1 MRTKIGRMA
10 PWTTGMAL
18 LALVAAPHASAQD
31 TDYDL
36 EKKKI
41 DVAQAIQEMTT
52 EDPGLQRFFD
62 ESYGYVVFPSVG
74 KGGFIVGGAHGNGL
88 VYEQGALVGK
98 AELTQASIGLQAGGQ
113 SYIEVIFFEGKADLD
128 RFKTEDFEFGGQA
141 SAVALNKGASADIDY
156 SKGVAVVTKAKG
168 GLMAEASLG
177 GQNFDYTPI
186 GN

>member
-1 MRTKIGRMA
+1 MA
-10 PWTTGMAL
+10 RWTAVMTV
-18 LALVAAPHASAQD
+18 LALVMAPRAAAQD
-31 TDYDL
+31 QVDYEL
-36 EKKKI
+36 EKKQI
-41 DVAQAIQEMTT
+41 DVAQAIEQMTK
-52 EDPGLQRFFD
+52 EDPGVQRFFD

-113 SYIEVIFFEGKADLD
+113 SYVEVIFFEGKEDLH
-128 RFKTEDFEFGGQA
+128 RFKTEDFEFSGQV

-156 SKGVAVVTKAKG
+156 SNGVAVVTKTKG

-177 GQNFDYTPI
+177 GQKFDYTPI

>member
-1 MRTKIGRMA
+1 MA
-10 PWTTGMAL
+10 RWTTVMAV
-18 LALVAAPHASAQD
+18 LALVVAPRAAAQDQD
-31 TDYDL
+31 TDYEL
-36 EKKKI
+36 QKKQI
-41 DVAQAIQEMTT
+41 DVAQAIQQMTK

-62 ESYGYVVFPSVG
+62 DSYGYVVFPSVG

-88 VYEQGALVGK
+88 VYEQGTLVGK

-113 SYIEVIFFEGKADLD
+113 SYVEVIFFEGKEDLN
-128 RFKTEDFEFGGQA
+128 RFQTEDFEFSGQA

-156 SKGVAVVTKAKG
+156 SNGVAVVTKTKG

-177 GQNFDYTPI
+177 GQKFNYTPL